1 MGNYQNGV
9 SKIGFFKDKDN
20 RLNLIKEDKMTKKRV
35 AVLMGGW
42 SAERE
47 VSLESGRLVGIAL
60 EELGHEVIP
69 INVTR
74 DLTHLITAL
83 TPKPDIV
90 FNALHGVGG
99 EDGSIQ
105 GVLEVI
111 GVPYTHSG
119 VDASAIAMNKVLSR
133 RIFEQEGIS
142 VPPWKVVFRQ
152 DLDAAHPMP
161 MPYVIKPINEG
172 SSKGVYII
180 RSQQDFE
187 KFQKEW
193 SFGEVILIEK
203 FIDGR
208 EIQVGVM
215 GDRAIGAI
223 EIRPREA
230 FYDYTAKYTPGR
242 AEHLMPAPLP
252 PKVYDHVLECRSV
265 SRSDFMYD
273 EAEDRFYLLELNT
286 QPGMSPL
293 SLLPEIA
300 AHGKITFHQL
310 ISWMLNQAQCDHKI
324 CAH

>member
-1 MGNYQNGV
+1 
-9 SKIGFFKDKDN
+9 
-20 RLNLIKEDKMTKKRV
+20 MTSKRV
-35 AVLMGGW
+35 AILMGGW

-47 VSLESGRLVGIAL
+47 VSLDSGRLVGVAL
-60 EELGHEVIP
+60 QELGHQIIP
-69 INVTR
+69 VDVTR
-74 DLTHLITAL
+74 DLSHLTKAL
-83 TPKPDIV
+83 TPKPDVI

-99 EDGSIQ
+99 EDGTVQ
-105 GVLEVI
+105 GILEI
-111 GVPYTHSG
+111 LGVPYTHSG

-133 RIFEQEGIS
+133 RVFEQEGIP
-142 VPPWKVVFRQ
+142 VPLWKVVSKD
-152 DLDAAHPMP
+152 DLDLAHPMP

-180 RSQQDFE
+180 RSEDDF
-187 KFQKEW
+187 KVFQKERA
-193 SFGEVILIEK
+193 FGDVILIEK

-215 GDRAIGAI
+215 GNRAIGAI

-242 AEHLMPAPLP
+242 AEHFMPAPLSP
-252 PKVYDHVLECRSV
+252 AAYQKALELGLKAHQVLGCRSV

-273 EAEDRFYLLELNT
+273 EAQDAFYLLELNT

-300 AHGKITFHQL
+300 AHGGISFNQL
-310 ISWMLNQAQCDHKI
+310 ISWMLDQARCDHKV
-324 CAH
+324 CAP

>member
-1 MGNYQNGV
+1 
-9 SKIGFFKDKDN
+9 
-20 RLNLIKEDKMTKKRV
+20 MTKRRV

-42 SAERE
+42 SAERD
-47 VSLESGRLVGIAL
+47 VSLDSGRLVSVAL
-60 EELGHEVIP
+60 QELGHQVIP
-69 INVTR
+69 IDVTR
-74 DLTHLITAL
+74 DLNQLTAAL
-83 TPKPDIV
+83 TPKPDVV

-99 EDGSIQ
+99 EDGAVQ
-105 GVLEVI
+105 GFLEVM

-133 RIFEQEGIS
+133 RVFEQEGIA
-142 VPPWKVVFRQ
+142 VPPWKVVLRE
-152 DLDAAHPMP
+152 DLDSAHPMP

-180 RSQQDFE
+180 RSEEDF
-187 KFQKEW
+187 KTFQREW
-193 SFGEVILIEK
+193 TFGNVILIEK
-203 FIDGR
+203 YIDGR

-215 GDRAIGAI
+215 GDKAIGAI

-242 AEHLMPAPLP
+242 AEHLMPAPLSANAYK
-252 PKVYDHVLECRSV
+252 KVMDLGLKAHKVLGCRSV

-273 EAEDRFYLLELNT
+273 EEKDQFYLLELNT

-300 AHGKITFHQL
+300 AHQGITFNQL
-310 ISWMLNQAQCDHKI
+310 ISWMLDQAQCDHKP
-324 CAH
+324 CVH

>member
-1 MGNYQNGV
+1 
-9 SKIGFFKDKDN
+9 
-20 RLNLIKEDKMTKKRV
+20 MTKKRV

-42 SAERE
+42 SAERD
-47 VSLESGRLVGIAL
+47 VSLDSGRLVGAAL
-60 EELGHEVIP
+60 QELGHEVIP
-69 INVTR
+69 VNVTR
-74 DLTHLITAL
+74 DLTHLVAAL

-99 EDGSIQ
+99 EDGAVQ
-105 GVLEVI
+105 GLLEVM

-133 RIFEQEGIS
+133 RIFEQEGLS
-142 VPPWKVVFRQ
+142 VPPWKVVFRK
-152 DLDAAHPMP
+152 DLDAVHPMP

-180 RSQQDFE
+180 RSEADFE

-193 SFGEVILIEK
+193 RFGETILIEK

-215 GDRAIGAI
+215 GSRAIGAI
-223 EIRPREA
+223 EIRSREA

-242 AEHLMPAPLP
+242 AEHIMPAPLSVDAYE
-252 PKVYDHVLECRSV
+252 KVLELGLKAHQLLGCRSV

-273 EAEDRFYLLELNT
+273 EAQDQFYLLELNT

-293 SLLPEIA
+293 SLLPEIV
-300 AHGKITFHQL
+300 AHEGITFNQL
-310 ISWMLNQAQCDHKI
+310 VSWMLEQAQYDNKTCVH
-324 CAH
+324 

>member
-1 MGNYQNGV
+1 
-9 SKIGFFKDKDN
+9 
-20 RLNLIKEDKMTKKRV
+20 MTKRRV

-42 SAERE
+42 SAERD
-47 VSLESGRLVGIAL
+47 VSLDSGRLVGVAL
-60 EELGHEVIP
+60 QELGHQVIP
-69 INVTR
+69 IDVTR
-74 DLTHLITAL
+74 DLNQLTAAL
-83 TPKPDIV
+83 TPKPDVV

-99 EDGSIQ
+99 EDGAVQ
-105 GVLEVI
+105 GLLEVM

-133 RIFEQEGIS
+133 RVFEQEGIG
-142 VPPWKVVFRQ
+142 VPPWKVVSRE
-152 DLDAAHPMP
+152 DLNIAHPMP

-180 RSQQDFE
+180 RSEEDF
-187 KFQKEW
+187 KTFQREW
-193 SFGEVILIEK
+193 AFGDVILIEK
-203 FIDGR
+203 YIAGR

-223 EIRPREA
+223 EIRPREV

-242 AEHLMPAPLP
+242 AEHLMPAPVSP
-252 PKVYDHVLECRSV
+252 TAYKKVMELGLKAHKVLGCRSV

-273 EAEDRFYLLELNT
+273 EEEDQFYLLELNT

-300 AHGKITFHQL
+300 AHEGITFNQL
-310 ISWMLNQAQCDHKI
+310 ISWMVDQAQCDHKI

>member
-1 MGNYQNGV
+1 
-9 SKIGFFKDKDN
+9 
-20 RLNLIKEDKMTKKRV
+20 MTKRRV

-42 SAERE
+42 SAERD
-47 VSLESGRLVGIAL
+47 VSLDSGRLVGVAL
-60 EELGHEVIP
+60 QELGHQVIP
-69 INVTR
+69 IDVTR
-74 DLTHLITAL
+74 DLNQLTAAL
-83 TPKPDIV
+83 TPKPDVV

-99 EDGSIQ
+99 EDGAVQ
-105 GVLEVI
+105 GFLEVM

-133 RIFEQEGIS
+133 RVFEQKGIS
-142 VPPWKVVFRQ
+142 VPPWKVVSRQ
-152 DLDAAHPMP
+152 DLNIAHPMP
-161 MPYVIKPINEG
+161 MPYVIKPTNEG

-180 RSQQDFE
+180 RSEEDFE
-187 KFQKEW
+187 TFQREW
-193 SFGEVILIEK
+193 AFGDVILIEK
-203 FIDGR
+203 YIAGR

-242 AEHLMPAPLP
+242 AEHLMPAPVSP
-252 PKVYDHVLECRSV
+252 VAYKKVMELALKAHKVLGCRSV

-273 EAEDRFYLLELNT
+273 EEEDQFYLLELNT

-300 AHGKITFHQL
+300 AHEGITFNQL
-310 ISWMLNQAQCDHKI
+310 ISWMVDQAQCDHKT

>member
-1 MGNYQNGV
+1 
-9 SKIGFFKDKDN
+9 
-20 RLNLIKEDKMTKKRV
+20 MTKKRV

-42 SAERE
+42 SAERD
-47 VSLESGRLVGIAL
+47 VSLDSGRLVGVAL
-60 EELGHEVIP
+60 QELGHEVVP
-69 INVTR
+69 IDVTR
-74 DLTHLITAL
+74 DLTHLMTAL
-83 TPKPDIV
+83 TPKPDVV

-99 EDGSIQ
+99 EDGSVQ
-105 GVLEVI
+105 GLLEVLGI
-111 GVPYTHSG
+111 PYTHSG

-133 RIFEQEGIS
+133 RVFEQEGIS
-142 VPPWKVVFRQ
+142 VPPWKVVFKQ
-152 DLDAAHPMP
+152 DLDVAHPMP

-180 RSQQDFE
+180 RTEEDFK

-193 SFGEVILIEK
+193 AFGETILIEK

-215 GDRAIGAI
+215 GKEAIGAI

-242 AEHLMPAPLP
+242 AEHLMPAPLSSSAYKRVMELGLRAH
-252 PKVYDHVLECRSV
+252 KVLGCRSV

-273 EAEDRFYLLELNT
+273 ETQDEFYLLELNT

-293 SLLPEIA
+293 SLLPEIV
-300 AHGKITFHQL
+300 AHEGITFNQL
-310 ISWMLNQAQCDHKI
+310 ISWMLDQARCDQKLCVH
-324 CAH
+324 